1 LYLAC
6 CVTQTTVADGPS
18 ENPGAMAG
26 ALNVSSGSLLRV
38 AVCRGGLTRPQAA
51 VVAGDGTSSS
61 RPTTRNG
68 FYGQSSA
75 RTEQYD
81 TGRQKNTP
89 ARGRALPNLRTGRF
103 QSAAVPARLSCEF
116 KRLRVHRWR
125 VDHRARAETFAG
137 FQRGSAVSS
146 RRRRER
152 KRALMLATTTG
163 SWNAAR

>member
-1 LYLAC
+1 MYLAC

-81 TGRQKNTP
+81 TGRQKNP
-89 ARGRALPNLRTGRF
+89 GARPGSPKPPNRKVSIGGGAGT
-103 QSAAVPARLSCEF
+103 VIVWF